1 MAQLSQQT
9 ATLAC
14 PNCGHQFTTTVHSI
28 IDVSQDP
35 TAKSRLLA
43 GQLNVATCPRC
54 GMGGPLSTPFL
65 YHDSEKE
72 LLLVYTPPSTT
83 TTSDQQQQFI
93 GTMVNRVMNSLPVD
107 KRKGYLFQ
115 PRTFLSLD
123 TMFEEILIADGI
135 SRQQL
140 ESQKHKARLLER
152 FIGATSDD
160 VIQIIAQENE
170 KELDYEFFLLLN
182 NIIEQE
188 RARGNETQVDSL
200 QILRD
205 KLLQYS
211 QVSPQQILGEAE
223 SITPDELLQQF
234 LKLDDEQQQKAM
246 VAAIRPL
253 LDYAFFQTLTSRI
266 EEAEKTGNDDQ
277 AARLLDLRTK
287 LLTWIDALEAE
298 AKKIWERKGKI
309 IKDALESADWRTAL
323 DPHWQEIDTI
333 FLTILG
339 SNIKIAQE
347 QGNKQAAATLQQLA
361 DLAMIIAREHAP
373 PEIELLNRL
382 LETDSIE
389 ERTRILDENQNMVNT
404 DFLGLIN
411 QVTQDLVAQGRQQE
425 ADTLL
430 PLTEQVTKILGK

>member
-1 MAQLSQQT
+1 M
-9 ATLAC
+9 
-14 PNCGHQFTTTVHSI
+14 
-28 IDVSQDP
+28 
-35 TAKSRLLA
+35 
-43 GQLNVATCPRC
+43 
-54 GMGGPLSTPFL
+54 
-65 YHDSEKE
+65 
-72 LLLVYTPPSTT
+72 
-83 TTSDQQQQFI
+83 
-93 GTMVNRVMNSLPVD
+93 
-107 KRKGYLFQ
+107 
-115 PRTFLSLD
+115 
-123 TMFEEILIADGI
+123 
-135 SRQQL
+135 
-140 ESQKHKARLLER
+140 
-152 FIGATSDD
+152 
-160 VIQIIAQENE
+160 
-170 KELDYEFFLLLN
+170 
-182 NIIEQE
+182 
-188 RARGNETQVDSL
+188 

-411 QVTQDLVAQGRQQE
+411 QVAQDLVAQGRQQE